1 MILVLINFN
10 DGFFVGIRT
19 FLLESEEHDCPLCT
33 EKDILPDTLI
43 PNRFLRNAVTT
54 FKAKQQVDR
63 LNAQATVSETEKS
76 ESQSTVSQT
85 ESKELTEE
93 SPTKSVAEDPAP
105 DPPQEPI
112 TSSKLSK

>member
-1 MILVLINFN
+1 MIVHYVLKKIFY
-10 DGFFVGIRT
+10 
-19 FLLESEEHDCPLCT
+19 
-33 EKDILPDTLI
+33 LI
-43 PNRFLRNAVTT
+43 HLFQIVFYETRVTT